1 MKKIKFTLGREALL
15 YDSPLYILKAFVSVL
30 TAYVLFKGH
39 PVAGKDMI
47 SVLFG
52 LMLTLE
58 PVNHSGFKVA
68 FNQVTASALGGILSA
83 IIVAVFGVN
92 FITVPLCVAATMYMA
107 LTMNWRFVSP
117 FAIFTAIYMTQY
129 IQSNAAGEPSVL
141 ITLQVR
147 MYALVAGIAIAI
159 LYNYLFSVFFYKGML
174 RKRMKYAKETLLS
187 LMEAHTTL
195 NSVEDYKTQKSAL
208 IGLLAD
214 IDAYENLLKDFSV
227 RNKGKQMVEQYLK
240 DIDNLR
246 DLSHYYL
253 SIIMDQTTSTSLKEA
268 KDSYEALLSKVHS
281 IGE

>member
-1 MKKIKFTLGREALL
+1 MKKMRFTLGREALL
-15 YDSPLYILKAFVSVL
+15 YDSPLYILKAFAGVL

-68 FNQVTASALGGILSA
+68 INQVMASALGGILSA
-83 IIVAVFGVN
+83 LIVAVFGVN

-107 LTMNWRFVSP
+107 LTINWRFVSP

-129 IQSNAAGEPSVL
+129 IQLNAAGEPSVL

-174 RKRMKYAKETLLS
+174 RKRMKYAKDSLLG
-187 LMEAHTTL
+187 LMEAHGTL
-195 NSVEDYKTQKSAL
+195 VTEEDFKAQKSAL
-208 IGLLAD
+208 ISLLTD
-214 IDAYENLLKDFSV
+214 IDAYENLLKDFGV
-227 RNKGKQMVEQYLK
+227 RKKGKQMVEAYLE
-240 DIDNLR
+240 DIDKLR

-253 SIIMDQTTSTSLKEA
+253 SMIMNQTTSIHIREA
-268 KDSYEALLSKVHS
+268 KDSFDVLLSKAKSV
-281 IGE
+281 GE